1 MNTHVLEG
9 NWKQLQG
16 NIKEQWG
23 KLTDNDLTQIQG
35 KRDKLEGVLQE
46 KYGYSKNKAREEVD
60 NYLDELGDQFD
71 GARGRVEGMVEKA
84 QERFHERKDQATHRA
99 REMADE
105 YNQRLEDVVR
115 TRVPGEARQV
125 VEEYPWLVILA
136 VMLVGI
142 LIGVA
147 LRPGGK
153 S

>member
-1 MNTHVLEG
+1 MNTNILKG

-23 KLTDNDLTQIQG
+23 KLTDDDLTQIQG

-46 KYGYSKNKAREEVD
+46 KYGYSKSKARAEVD
-60 NYLDELGDQFD
+60 SYLDEIEDQFD
-71 GARGRVEGMVEKA
+71 DQRGKVEGMVGKA
-84 QERFHERKDQATHRA
+84 QERFQERKEQATHRA

-105 YNQRLEDVVR
+105 YNQRLEEAVS
-115 TRVPGEARQV
+115 TRVPGEAQQV
-125 VEEYPWLVILA
+125 VEEYPWLVIVA
-136 VMLVGI
+136 VMVIGI

-147 LRPGGK
+147 LRPGGR

>member
-1 MNTHVLEG
+1 MNTNILEG

-46 KYGYSKNKAREEVD
+46 KYGYSKNKAQAEVES
-60 NYLDELGDQFD
+60 YLNELEDQF
-71 GARGRVEGMVEKA
+71 EGTRSKAERMVGKA
-84 QERFHERKDQATHRA
+84 QERFQERKDQATHRA

-105 YNQRLEDVVR
+105 YNQRLEEAV
-115 TRVPGEARQV
+115 TSHVPGEARQV
-125 VEEYPWLVILA
+125 VEKYPWLVILA
-136 VMLVGI
+136 VMVVGI

-147 LRPGGK
+147 LRPGGR